1 MSHPGTA
8 AAPPAPAEPVARPHV
23 PPGVILAVACVAN
36 FMVIIDTS
44 IVNVALPAMKA
55 ALGLSAAD
63 QQWVVDAYLITF
75 GGFLLLA
82 ARAGDLFGR
91 KGVFQAGLVVF
102 TAASL
107 AGGLAQGPGL
117 LIWARV
123 IQGIGAAALA
133 SSSLSLITAS
143 HPEGPAR
150 TRALSLW
157 AAVGS
162 SAGAVGVVLGGL
174 LTTELSWRYVLFIN
188 VPIGIGLFIAAAASL
203 VPSPSRRDWTR
214 LDLPG
219 ALTVT
224 AGFGSLVYAV
234 SQATIKGWGS
244 APVLAALAAAAVLLA
259 AFGVIE
265 TRSAAP
271 LVPLSIFGQRSLAV
285 GNTVMTCLG
294 LVMTSGFFFVSLYL
308 QQILGYSALRTGM
321 AIVPMTVLLAAGP
334 LAAKRLLP
342 RLGPRTLIF
351 AGGILASFGLTWM
364 SQLPGHAGYPAHILG
379 PLAVTGAG
387 IGLMLLPLAESAT
400 AGLEPRSAGLASG
413 LFNTARQLG
422 GAIGLAV
429 LVTIAATAT
438 RHSHLANPAAAT
450 VHGYR
455 IALLIC
461 AAVSLASILIALLLP
476 TPARTAPAT
485 RAAVPAKFSSLEGT
499 S

>member
-8 AAPPAPAEPVARPHV
+8 AAPPVSVEPVTRPHV
-23 PPGVILAVACVAN
+23 PPGVTLAIACMAN

-63 QQWVVDAYLITF
+63 QQWVVNAYLVTF

-91 KGVFQAGLVVF
+91 KGVFQAGLMVF

-107 AGGLAQGPGL
+107 AGGLAQDPWL
-117 LIWARV
+117 LIAARV
-123 IQGIGAAALA
+123 LQGIGAAALA

-150 TRALSLW
+150 THALSLW

-188 VPIGIGLFIAAAASL
+188 VPIGIALLIAGAASL
-203 VPSPSRRDWTR
+203 MPSPPGRDWAR

-224 AGFGSLVYAV
+224 VGVSSLVYAV
-234 SQATIKGWGS
+234 SQATTKGWGS
-244 APVLAALAAAAVLLA
+244 TVVIAALAAAGVLLA
-259 AFGVIE
+259 AFGMIE
-265 TRSAAP
+265 ARSAAP
-271 LVPLSIFGQRSLAV
+271 LVPLHILRRRSLAV
-285 GNTVMTCLG
+285 GNTVMACLG
-294 LVMTSGFFFVSLYL
+294 VVMTSGFFFLSLYL
-308 QQILGYSALRTGM
+308 QQILGYSALRTGV

-334 LAAKRLLP
+334 LAANRLLP
-342 RLGPRTLIF
+342 RFGPRFLIL
-351 AGGILASFGLTWM
+351 AGGILTTGGVAWM
-364 SQLPGHAGYPAHILG
+364 SLLPDHSDYPARILG
-379 PLAVTGAG
+379 PTLVIAAG
-387 IGLMLLPLAESAT
+387 IGLMLLPLAASAT
-400 AGLEPRSAGLASG
+400 AGIDTRYSGLASG

-429 LVTIAATAT
+429 LVTIATTAT
-438 RHSHLANPAAAT
+438 RHSDLTSPTAAT
-450 VHGYR
+450 VHGYH
-455 IALLIC
+455 IALLIS
-461 AAVSLASILIALLLP
+461 AAVSLASVLIAFLLP
-476 TPARTAPAT
+476 SMTT
-485 RAAVPAKFSSLEGT
+485 RRNQFG
-499 S
+499 

>member
-1 MSHPGTA
+1 MSHPGNIS
-8 AAPPAPAEPVARPHV
+8 APSVSAEPVTRPRV
-23 PPGVILAVACVAN
+23 PPGVILAIACMAN

-63 QQWVVDAYLITF
+63 QQWVVNGYLITF

-91 KGVFQAGLVVF
+91 KGVFQAGLAVF

-107 AGGLAQGPGL
+107 AGGLARDPWL
-117 LIWARV
+117 LIAARV
-123 IQGIGAAALA
+123 LQGIGAAALA

-150 TRALSLW
+150 THALSLW

-188 VPIGIGLFIAAAASL
+188 VPIGIALLIAAAASL
-203 VPSPSRRDWTR
+203 MPSPPGRDWAR

-224 AGFGSLVYAV
+224 VGVSSLVYAV
-234 SQATIKGWGS
+234 SQATTKGWGS
-244 APVLAALAAAAVLLA
+244 TPVIAALAAAGVLLA
-259 AFGVIE
+259 AFGMIE
-265 TRSAAP
+265 ARSAAP
-271 LVPLSIFGQRSLAV
+271 LVPLRILRRRSLAV
-285 GNTVMTCLG
+285 GNTVMACLG
-294 LVMTSGFFFVSLYL
+294 VVMTSGFFFLSLYL
-308 QQILGYSALRTGM
+308 QQILGYSALRTGV

-342 RLGPRTLIF
+342 RFGPRFLIL
-351 AGGILASFGLTWM
+351 AGGILTTGGVAWLSL
-364 SQLPGHAGYPAHILG
+364 LPDHSDYPARILG
-379 PLAVTGAG
+379 PTLVIAAG
-387 IGLMLLPLAESAT
+387 IGLMLLPLAASAT
-400 AGLEPRSAGLASG
+400 AGIDTRYAGLASG

-429 LVTIAATAT
+429 LVTIATTAT
-438 RHSHLANPAAAT
+438 RHSHLASPAAAT
-450 VHGYR
+450 VHGYH
-455 IALLIC
+455 IALLIS
-461 AAVSLASILIALLLP
+461 AAVSLASVLIAFLLP
-476 TPARTAPAT
+476 TPAKTVPET
-485 RAAVPAKFSSLEGT
+485 RAARPSRTAAARR
-499 S
+499 

>member
-1 MSHPGTA
+1 MSHPGTI
-8 AAPPAPAEPVARPHV
+8 PAPVASAEPAPRAHV
-23 PPGVILAVACVAN
+23 PPGVILAIACVAN

-63 QQWVVDAYLITF
+63 QQWVVDGYLITF
-75 GGFLLLA
+75 GGFLLVA

-91 KGVFQAGLVVF
+91 KGVFQAGLLVF

-107 AGGLAQGPGL
+107 AGGLAQDPWL
-117 LIWARV
+117 LIAARV
-123 IQGIGAAALA
+123 LQGIGAAALA

-150 TRALSLW
+150 THALSLW
-157 AAVGS
+157 AAAGS

-188 VPIGIGLFIAAAASL
+188 IPIGVALLAAAGAGL
-203 VPSPSRRDWTR
+203 VPSPARLAGDGAR

-224 AGFGSLVYAV
+224 VGAGSAVYAV

-244 APVLAALAAAAVLLA
+244 TPVIAALAAAAVLLA
-259 AFGVIE
+259 AFAMIE
-265 TRSAAP
+265 ARSAAP
-271 LVPLSIFGQRSLAV
+271 LVPLSILRRRSLAV
-285 GNTVMTCLG
+285 GNTVMACLG
-294 LVMTSGFFFVSLYL
+294 VVMTSGFFFLSLYL
-308 QQILGYSALRTGM
+308 QQILGYSALRTGA
-321 AIVPMTVLLAAGP
+321 AIVPMTALLAAGP

-342 RLGPRTLIF
+342 RLGPRFLTL
-351 AGGILASFGLTWM
+351 AGGILTTAGVAWLSL
-364 SQLPGHAGYPAHILG
+364 LPDHSDYPARILG
-379 PLAVTGAG
+379 PMLVIGAG
-387 IGLMLLPLAESAT
+387 IGFSLLPLAASAT
-400 AGLEPRSAGLASG
+400 AGIEPRYAGLASG

-438 RHSHLANPAAAT
+438 RHGQFASPAAAT

-461 AAVSLASILIALLLP
+461 AAVGLASVLIALLLP
-476 TPARTAPAT
+476 TQPM
-485 RAAVPAKFSSLEGT
+485 KGT

>member
-1 MSHPGTA
+1 
-8 AAPPAPAEPVARPHV
+8 
-23 PPGVILAVACVAN
+23 
-36 FMVIIDTS
+36 
-44 IVNVALPAMKA
+44 
-55 ALGLSAAD
+55 
-63 QQWVVDAYLITF
+63 
-75 GGFLLLA
+75 
-82 ARAGDLFGR
+82 
-91 KGVFQAGLVVF
+91 
-102 TAASL
+102 
-107 AGGLAQGPGL
+107 
-117 LIWARV
+117 
-123 IQGIGAAALA
+123 
-133 SSSLSLITAS
+133 
-143 HPEGPAR
+143 
-150 TRALSLW
+150 
-157 AAVGS
+157 
-162 SAGAVGVVLGGL
+162 
-174 LTTELSWRYVLFIN
+174 
-188 VPIGIGLFIAAAASL
+188 
-203 VPSPSRRDWTR
+203 
-214 LDLPG
+214 
-219 ALTVT
+219 
-224 AGFGSLVYAV
+224 
-234 SQATIKGWGS
+234 
-244 APVLAALAAAAVLLA
+244 
-259 AFGVIE
+259 
-265 TRSAAP
+265 
-271 LVPLSIFGQRSLAV
+271 
-285 GNTVMTCLG
+285 
-294 LVMTSGFFFVSLYL
+294 
-308 QQILGYSALRTGM
+308 M

-364 SQLPGHAGYPAHILG
+364 SQLPDHSGYPAHILG

>member
-1 MSHPGTA
+1 MSHARTA
-8 AAPPAPAEPVARPHV
+8 AARPALAEPAAGRHV
-23 PPGVILAVACVAN
+23 PPGVILAIACVAN

-44 IVNVALPAMKA
+44 IVNVALPAMKT

-82 ARAGDLFGR
+82 ARAGDLLGR
-91 KGVFQAGLVVF
+91 KGVFQAGLMVF

-107 AGGLAQGPGL
+107 AGGLAQDPSL
-117 LIWARV
+117 LIAARV
-123 IQGIGAAALA
+123 LQGIGAAALA

-143 HPEGPAR
+143 HAEGPAR
-150 TRALSLW
+150 THALSLW

-188 VPIGIGLFIAAAASL
+188 VPIGVALLIAAAASL
-203 VPSPSRRDWTR
+203 VPSPPRRDWAR
-214 LDLPG
+214 LDIPG

-224 AGFGSLVYAV
+224 VGVSSLVFAV
-234 SQATIKGWGS
+234 SQATSKGWGS
-244 APVLAALAAAAVLLA
+244 TPVIAALTAAVVLLA
-259 AFGVIE
+259 AFGMIE
-265 TRSAAP
+265 ARSAAP
-271 LVPLSIFGQRSLAV
+271 LVPLSILRRRSLAV
-285 GNTVMTCLG
+285 GNTVMACLG
-294 LVMTSGFFFVSLYL
+294 VVMTSGFFFLSLYL
-308 QQILGYSALRTGM
+308 QQILGYSALRTGV

-342 RLGPRTLIF
+342 RFGPRFLTL
-351 AGGILASFGLTWM
+351 AGGILTTAGVAWM
-364 SQLPGHAGYPAHILG
+364 SLLPDHSDYPARILG
-379 PLAVTGAG
+379 PMLVIAAG
-387 IGLMLLPLAESAT
+387 IGLMLLPLAASAT
-400 AGLEPRSAGLASG
+400 AGIETRYAGLASG

-438 RHSHLANPAAAT
+438 RHSHLASPAAAT
-450 VHGYR
+450 VHGYH

-461 AAVSLASILIALLLP
+461 AAVSLASVLIALLLP
-476 TPARTAPAT
+476 TPAKTAPAT
-485 RAAVPAKFSSLEGT
+485 RTARPARTAAGRR
-499 S
+499 

>member
-1 MSHPGTA
+1 MSHPRTA
-8 AAPPAPAEPVARPHV
+8 AAPAAPAEPAGRPHV
-23 PPGVILAVACVAN
+23 PPGVILAIACVAN

-63 QQWVVDAYLITF
+63 QQWVVDGYLITF
-75 GGFLLLA
+75 GGFLLVA

-91 KGVFQAGLVVF
+91 KGVFQAGLLVF

-107 AGGLAQGPGL
+107 AGGLAQDPWL
-117 LIWARV
+117 LIAARV
-123 IQGIGAAALA
+123 LQGIGAAALA

-150 TRALSLW
+150 THALSLW

-174 LTTELSWRYVLFIN
+174 LTTELSWRYVLYIN
-188 VPIGIGLFIAAAASL
+188 VPIGVALLTAAAASL
-203 VPSPSRRDWTR
+203 VPSPARRDWAR

-224 AGFGSLVYAV
+224 VGAGSAVYAV

-244 APVLAALAAAAVLLA
+244 TPVIAALAAAAILLA
-259 AFGVIE
+259 AFGMIE
-265 TRSAAP
+265 ARSAAP

-285 GNTVMTCLG
+285 GNTVMACLG
-294 LVMTSGFFFVSLYL
+294 VVMTSGFFFLSLYL
-308 QQILGYSALRTGM
+308 QQILGYSALRTGA

-342 RLGPRTLIF
+342 RFGPRFLIL
-351 AGGILASFGLTWM
+351 AGGILTTTGVAWM
-364 SQLPGHAGYPAHILG
+364 SLLPNQSDYAARILG
-379 PLAVTGAG
+379 PMLVIGAG
-387 IGLMLLPLAESAT
+387 IGLVLLPLAASAT
-400 AGLEPRSAGLASG
+400 AGIEARYAGLASG

-438 RHSHLANPAAAT
+438 RHSHLASPAAAT

-461 AAVSLASILIALLLP
+461 AAVSLASVLIALLLP
-476 TPARTAPAT
+476 APAKSTPVTRTARPARI
-485 RAAVPAKFSSLEGT
+485 AAGRR
-499 S
+499 